1 MSHHVENAGA
11 MLARSGALGREKLK
25 QLLILSLLAIA
36 LAGCGLPTSRD
47 VRAYN
52 SCAGRHPQELP
63 VCEGPRQAYELD
75 PTAFQARATAI
86 APPAD
91 SSYEE
96 LLPAAYPAL
105 APVPLHP
112 SLIASGRNG

>member
-63 VCEGPRQAYELD
+63 VCEGPRQAYEPN
-75 PTAFQARATAI
+75 PTAFEARAAEI
-86 APPAD
+86 GPLAG
-91 SSYEE
+91 SSIKQ
-96 LLPAAYPAL
+96 LPDYA
-105 APVPLHP
+105 
-112 SLIASGRNG
+112 